1 MILTVLFGE
10 LIVILILALLALVI
24 KIKWVQVLA
33 CSLLII
39 SFFFVEYYAINPTMI
54 QFTSTFPYVET
65 IDTVQADLNDR
76 KAQQT
81 VEEFKESAQDYDY
94 VTYAELSQNNSLYQ
108 GKMINQW
115 GRVKKV
121 IANNKVGRELVLD
134 LDEANTSSLIVVD
147 YHLSDL
153 AKGIPNVKVNDRVK
167 VFGEGSS
174 SENGDGKPV
183 INAHFI
189 KYE

>member
-1 MILTVLFGE
+1 MLLTVLFGE
-10 LIVILILALLALVI
+10 LLIISILLLLVLVI
-24 KIKWVQVLA
+24 KIKWIQVTA
-33 CSLLII
+33 FVLIVL
-39 SFFFVEYYAINPTMI
+39 SFFFAAYYTINPTMI
-54 QFTSTFPYVET
+54 QFTSTFPYVEK
-65 IDTVQADLNDR
+65 IDTVKADLND
-76 KAQQT
+76 KKVQLS
-81 VEEFKESAQDYDY
+81 VDDFKESAKDYDY
-94 VTYAELSQNNSLYQ
+94 VTYTELSQNNSLYQ

-121 IANNKVGRELVLD
+121 IANNHVGRELVLD
-134 LDEANTSSLIVVD
+134 LDESNSSSLILVD

-153 AKGIPNVKVNDRVK
+153 AKGIPNVKVNDRIK

-174 SENGDGKPV
+174 QENGNGKPV